1 MGPDENIAKRARGRG
16 RAYVRAYANS
26 QIRPVTPVT
35 PQEVDNQTT
44 ERSRDAGVPPVAS
57 VTPPTRDTD
66 VTPVTP

>member
-1 MGPDENIAKRARGRG
+1 MGLEKNIVKRARGRG
-16 RAYVRAYANS
+16 RVYVRAYANS
-26 QIRPVTPVT
+26 EVRPVTPVT

-44 ERSRDAGVPPVAS
+44 ERGGNGDETPVAS